1 MLLLKPAKK
10 DSKTLNENK
19 KQVKE
24 KIYSSKDFLGI
35 SVVREYVKLELVYKV
50 YLEIESKIWR
60 QGIYNFRLENMV
72 DFEKICILEKPT
84 IEKYD

>member
-1 MLLLKPAKK
+1 
-10 DSKTLNENK
+10 
-19 KQVKE
+19 VKE

-50 YLEIESKIWR
+50 YLKIESKIWR
-60 QGIYNFRLENMV
+60 SGIYNFRLENMV